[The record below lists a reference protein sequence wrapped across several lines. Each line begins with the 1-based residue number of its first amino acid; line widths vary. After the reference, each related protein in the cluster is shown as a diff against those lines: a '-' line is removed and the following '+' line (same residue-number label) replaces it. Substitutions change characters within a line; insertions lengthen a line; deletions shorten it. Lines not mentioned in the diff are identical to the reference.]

1 MLRNLLLDWSGTLVD
16 DMPPVIGATNYVL
29 EQFGKPPLTRDEFR
43 RHFRLPFTEFYDE
56 FLPDVPLVELDKL
69 FHRRFVEIQ
78 DEVAPLPGLYEFLDF
93 CRDSGRRLFLL
104 SSMKQEH
111 FDVQS
116 AKLGLRDYFEHPYA
130 GVIDKRAKIGSILET
145 HGLAR
150 GETAFVGDMI
160 HDVET
165 ARHGGVMSIAV
176 LTGYDSIEK
185 LTPAKPDVVVSSL
198 HELRRLLMHESHAR
212 PVATVGALITH
223 RGKVL
228 MIRTR
233 KWNDKWGIPG
243 GKIERGET
251 AEEALRR
258 EVREETGLGLTG
270 LRFVMVQDCVDSP
283 EFHQPAHFLLIN
295 YFADADCD
303 AVVLNDEAEE
313 FRWVTA
319 EEAAAMDLNLPT
331 RVLLDRFLSAEK
343 S

>member
-43 RHFRLPFTEFYDE
+43 RHFRLPFTEFYEE
-56 FLPDVPLVELDKL
+56 FLPDVPLVELDAL

-116 AKLGLRDYFEHPYA
+116 EKLGLRDYFEHPYA
-130 GVIDKRAKIGSILET
+130 GVIDKRAKIGAILET
-145 HGLAR
+145 HGLVR

-160 HDVET
+160 HDIET

-198 HELRRLLMHESHAR
+198 DALRRLLQDPR
-212 PVATVGALITH
+212 DLVGAADSIRIHGLEVQTRIGVGDDERSRPQRLVLDVVLETDF
-223 RGKVL
+223 RGAQDDIDRATDYAAVASWL
-228 MIRTR
+228 
-233 KWNDKWGIPG
+233 
-243 GKIERGET
+243 T
-251 AEEALRR
+251 AECARR
-258 EVREETGLGLTG
+258 EVRLLETLSEDLAAGLLE
-270 LRFVMVQDCVDSP
+270 RFPRVG
-283 EFHQPAHFLLIN
+283 
-295 YFADADCD
+295 
-303 AVVLNDEAEE
+303 AVVLEIRK
-313 FRWVTA
+313 FV
-319 EEAAAMDLNLPT
+319 LPDT
-331 RVLLDRFLSAEK
+331 ESVSVRVRRAR
-343 S
+343 

>member
-29 EQFGKPPLTRDEFR
+29 EHFGKPPLTRDEFR
-43 RHFRLPFTEFYDE
+43 QHFRLPFTEFYEE
-56 FLPDVPLVELDKL
+56 FLPDVPLVELDAL

-93 CRDSGRRLFLL
+93 CRASGRRLFLL

-130 GVIDKRAKIGSILET
+130 GVIDKRAKISSILET

-198 HELRRLLMHESHAR
+198 HELRRLLMHESHTR

-223 RGKVL
+223 RGKLL

-233 KWNDKWGIPG
+233 KWSDKWGIPG

-258 EVREETGLGLTG
+258 EVREETGLGLTD

-283 EFHQPAHFLLIN
+283 EFHQPAHFLLLN
-295 YFADADCD
+295 YMAEADSE
-303 AVVLNDEAEE
+303 AVALNEEAEE
-313 FRWVTA
+313 FRWVTPK
-319 EEAAAMDLNLPT
+319 EAGALNLNAPT
-331 RVLLDRFLSAEK
+331 RILLERSGLLA
-343 S
+343 